1 MSFFEVYNC
10 RVVKYDLVNT
20 FVYQNLTQ
28 MPRLEKVILNFGYP
42 KSKLKN
48 LISGLLALE
57 FLSSKKGKITKSKH
71 LNIFLKIKKGNPVG
85 CTLVLTKSIM
95 NLFYLKLMTSIFPK
109 IKRPQ
114 THPFRD
120 EFKQV
125 KSISF
130 QLKNPLLFT
139 ELESQF
145 QFFKDIPKLDITL
158 TTNARSQKEL
168 LFLLKSIKFM
178 GKI

>member
-10 RVVKYDLVNT
+10 RVIKYDLVNA

-71 LNIFLKIKKGNPVG
+71 LNIFLLYFSVFVEKYHNK
-85 CTLVLTKSIM
+85 
-95 NLFYLKLMTSIFPK
+95 
-109 IKRPQ
+109 
-114 THPFRD
+114 TH
-120 EFKQV
+120 
-125 KSISF
+125 SN
-130 QLKNPLLFT
+130 QL
-139 ELESQF
+139 
-145 QFFKDIPKLDITL
+145 
-158 TTNARSQKEL
+158 
-168 LFLLKSIKFM
+168 
-178 GKI
+178 